1 MFAIKHLQHISN
13 KKLYSMR
20 HANCIFV
27 IILLTISSGMLR
39 AQNGVSDRINE
50 ELDRAPSIAKLEQA
64 AAKASANG
72 DYYTAMKFY
81 DRVIRA
87 DSSLASAWKG
97 YAESAVKINA
107 LPLAQSAYQYMLDH
121 DMNKDGSVLLDFAA
135 MQFLRGNYE
144 GAKGLYHQFLHEEP
158 ASATAQMMEE
168 AQKGL
173 ENSDWALSVADNTDL
188 ETPVTPL
195 DTLSVNTTRFSE
207 YSPLMVGDTLWFSS
221 YRFPFKNDRHNPER
235 YLVKVLNATIQ
246 DEVLTA
252 EPATFNQENRH
263 TAHVTFN
270 EKGDV
275 MYYSECDFINDAE
288 IRCELYMRQRQGN
301 TWGPAV
307 KLPESI
313 NMPGYTST
321 GASVG
326 KVPGE
331 DKEVLY
337 FVSDR
342 PGGRGMRDIWYSVI
356 GPDGFAAPL
365 NLPLNTTGND
375 VTPFYHSNTGTLYYS
390 TDGLQTLGGFDIYKS
405 QGYGTKWS
413 EPVHMGVPLNSS
425 YNDAYFTLTPNSH
438 TAFLSS
444 NRRGDHNS
452 SEEACCY
459 DIFKADLVKPQMLAI
474 TFNRLT
480 GDSLSA
486 TTMRLVEIT
495 PNGPGEEIKVKV
507 AGTNFAFP
515 LQPGKKYMLIAD
527 KPHFKSDTIVFDTP
541 KTIWKDVLIKKLYLT
556 PAEVNLLVTVYD
568 KETKQPIQGA
578 KARYYDI
585 GQLLPGGTFATGKGG
600 SPLEMLEQTRPADNR
615 FEYPLQFDHRY
626 KVVVSKPGYT
636 IDSTD
641 IVSTEGLDGNTT
653 IERKLYITRG
663 LSFVAFTT
671 NMQNRDTLYG
681 VRYELVEIGG
691 ENRRDQ
697 YLSPLGKN
705 YETTVNYDRRYMIK
719 ATKDGFSRDS
729 VEFSTANLERID
741 FQKIVR
747 ELRLKPLI
755 LEAYLPIRLFFDND
769 YPDPRTMATT
779 TPRDYRPTYVEYYNR
794 KDDFIAKY
802 TAGMTGK
809 ELQIATDTLDYFFEK
824 DVRAGWEGL
833 MAFSEVL
840 YEMMTRGDTIVLTLK
855 GFASPRAAT
864 NYNLNLTA
872 RRVSSVLNH
881 FMIFDGGIY
890 KKFVQNGQI
899 TIVQEPN
906 GESKS
911 PRGISD
917 VISKERESIYSV
929 PASRERRLEIIGVQ
943 VNNQQK
949 LAKIQK

>member
-1 MFAIKHLQHISN
+1 
-13 KKLYSMR
+13 MR

-27 IILLTISSGMLR
+27 FILLTLSTGMLR

-64 AAKASANG
+64 AAKAYGNQ
-72 DYYTAMKFY
+72 DYYTAMKY
-81 DRVIRA
+81 YNRVIDA
-87 DSSLASAWKG
+87 DSTLATAWKG
-97 YAESAVKINA
+97 YAESAVQLNA
-107 LPLAQSAYQYMLDH
+107 LPNAQVAYQYMLEH
-121 DMNKDGSVLLDFAA
+121 NMSPDGTVLLALGEV
-135 MQFLRGNYE
+135 QFLQGNYAE
-144 GAKGLYHQFLHEEP
+144 AKALYRKFLHDEP
-158 ASATAQMMEE
+158 ASATPQMIETAQT
-168 AQKGL
+168 GL

-195 DTLSVNTTRFSE
+195 DTLSVNTTRYSE
-207 YSPLMVGDTLWFSS
+207 YSPLMVDDTLWFSS
-221 YRFPFKNDRHNPER
+221 YRFPFKKDRHNPER
-235 YLVKVLNATIQ
+235 FLVKVLTATVQ
-246 DEVLTA
+246 DDQVAA
-252 EPATFNQENRH
+252 EPAAFNEETRH

-270 EKGDV
+270 AAGDV
-275 MYYSECDFINDAE
+275 MYYSLCDFINDAD
-288 IRCELYMRQRQGN
+288 IRCELYMRQRQAGN

-313 NMPGYTST
+313 NVPGYTST

-326 KVPGE
+326 KIPGE

-342 PGGRGMRDIWYSVI
+342 PGGKGKRDIWYSAI
-356 GPDGFAAPL
+356 GPDSYGEPQ
-365 NLPLNTTGND
+365 NLPLNTAGND
-375 VTPFYHSNTGTLYYS
+375 VTPFYHSNTGTLYFS

-405 QGYGTKWS
+405 QGFGAQWS
-413 EPVHMGVPLNSS
+413 EPTNMGSPLNTS
-425 YNDAYFTLTPNSH
+425 YNDAYFSLTPNSH
-438 TAFLSS
+438 TAFLAS

-459 DIFKADLVKPQMLAI
+459 DIFKADLVKPQMLAV
-474 TFNRLT
+474 TFNKLT

-495 PNGPGEEIKVKV
+495 PTGPGKEIKVKV

-515 LQPGKKYMLIAD
+515 LEPGKKYMLIAD
-527 KPHFKSDTIVFDTP
+527 KPHFSADTIVFETP
-541 KTIWKDVLIKKLYLT
+541 KTIWKDVLVKKLYLAPST
-556 PAEVNLLVTVYD
+556 VNLITTVYD
-568 KETKQPIQGA
+568 KETKEPITGVT
-578 KARYYDI
+578 ARFLDLSV
-585 GQLLPGGTFATGKGG
+585 LLPSGSYGTGKGG
-600 SPLEMLEQTRPADNR
+600 GPLAMQVQTHAADNR
-615 FEYPLQFDHRY
+615 FEYPLNFDHRY

-663 LSFVAFTT
+663 LSFEAFTI
-671 NMQNRDTLYG
+671 NVQNRDTLYG
-681 VRYELVEIGG
+681 VRYELLEVGG
-691 ENRRDQ
+691 DNRRDQ
-697 YLSPLGKN
+697 FLSPLGKN
-705 YETTVNYDRRYMIK
+705 YETTVNYERRYMIK

-729 VEFSTANLERID
+729 VEFSTTGLARVD

-747 ELRLKPLI
+747 ELRLKPLV
-755 LEAYLPIRLFFDND
+755 LEAYLPIRLYFDND

-779 TPRDYRPTYVEYYNR
+779 TVRDYRPTYVEYYNR
-794 KDDFIAKY
+794 KDDFMEK
-802 TAGMTGK
+802 TTTGLTGRD
-809 ELQIATDTLDYFFEK
+809 LQIATDTMDYFFEK

-840 YEMMTRGDTIVLTLK
+840 YDMMTRGDTIVLTLK

-890 KKFVQNGQI
+890 KKFVQSGQI

>member
-1 MFAIKHLQHISN
+1 
-13 KKLYSMR
+13 MR

-27 IILLTISSGMLR
+27 FILLTFSAGILR

-64 AAKASANG
+64 AAKAYGNG
-72 DYYTAMKFY
+72 DYYTSMKFY

-87 DSSLASAWKG
+87 DSSLATAWKG
-97 YAESAVKINA
+97 YAEAAVQINA
-107 LPLAQSAYQYMLDH
+107 LPQAQSAYQYMLDH
-121 DMNKDGSVLLDFAA
+121 NMSPDGSVLLAQA
-135 MQFLRGNYE
+135 EVQFLQGNYAE
-144 GAKGLYHQFLHEEP
+144 AKALYRKFLHDEP
-158 ASATAQMMEE
+158 ATATPQMIETAQT
-168 AQKGL
+168 GL
-173 ENSDWALSVADNTDL
+173 ENSDWALSIADNTDL
-188 ETPVTPL
+188 ETPVLPL
-195 DTLSVNTTRFSE
+195 DTLSVNTTRYSE

-221 YRFPFKNDRHNPER
+221 YRFPFKKDRHNPER
-235 YLVKVLNATIQ
+235 YLVKVLNATLQ
-246 DEVLTA
+246 EDQLAA
-252 EPATFNQENRH
+252 EPAEFNEETRH

-270 EKGDV
+270 TSGDV
-275 MYYSECDFINDAE
+275 MYYSVCDFINDAD
-288 IRCELYMRQRQGN
+288 IRCELYMRQRQPGN
-301 TWGPAV
+301 AWGPAV

-342 PGGRGMRDIWYSVI
+342 PNGKGQRDIWYSAI
-356 GPDGFAAPL
+356 EPDGYGQPQ
-365 NLPLNTTGND
+365 NLPLNTAGND
-375 VTPFYHSNTGTLYYS
+375 VTPFYHSNTGTLYFS

-405 QGYGTKWS
+405 QGFGMQWS
-413 EPVHMGVPLNSS
+413 EPTNMGSPLNTS
-425 YNDAYFTLTPNSH
+425 YNDAYFSLTPNSH
-438 TAFLSS
+438 TAFLAS

-459 DIFKADLVKPQMLAI
+459 DIFKADLVKPQMIAV
-474 TFNRLT
+474 TFNKMT

-495 PNGPGEEIKVKV
+495 PTGPGVEIKVKV
-507 AGTNFAFP
+507 TGTNFAFP

-527 KPHFKSDTIVFDTP
+527 KQHFSSDTLVFETP
-541 KTIWKDVLIKKLYLT
+541 KTIWKDVLVKKLYLT
-556 PAEVNLLVTVYD
+556 PSTVNLITTVYD
-568 KETKQPIQGA
+568 KETKEPIPGVT
-578 KARYYDI
+578 ARFTDLAV
-585 GQLLPGGTFATGKGG
+585 LLPSGSFGTGKGG
-600 SPLEMLEQTRPADNR
+600 GPLAMQVKTNTADNR

-641 IVSTEGLDGNTT
+641 VISTVGLDGNTT
-653 IERKLYITRG
+653 LERKLYITRG
-663 LSFVAFTT
+663 LSFEAFTI
-671 NMQNRDTLYG
+671 NVQNRDTLYG

-691 ENRRDQ
+691 DKRRDQ

-705 YETTVNYDRRYMIK
+705 YETTVNYDRRYLIK

-747 ELRLKPLI
+747 ELRLKPLV

-779 TPRDYRPTYVEYYNR
+779 TARDYRPTYVEYYNR
-794 KDDFIAKY
+794 KDEFIQKY
-802 TAGMTGK
+802 TAGLTGK

-840 YEMMTRGDTIVLTLK
+840 YDMMTRGDTIVLTLK

-943 VNNQQK
+943 VNSEEK
-949 LAKIQK
+949 LVKIQR

>member
-1 MFAIKHLQHISN
+1 
-13 KKLYSMR
+13 MR

-27 IILLTISSGMLR
+27 FILLTLSSGILR

-64 AAKASANG
+64 AAKAYGNQ
-72 DYYTAMKFY
+72 DYYTAMKYY
-81 DRVIRA
+81 DRVISA
-87 DSSLASAWKG
+87 DSTLATAWKG
-97 YAESAVKINA
+97 YAESAVQLNA
-107 LPLAQSAYQYMLDH
+107 LPNAQVAYQYMLDH
-121 DMNKDGSVLLDFAA
+121 NMSPDGSVLLALGEV
-135 MQFLRGNYE
+135 QFLQGNYAE
-144 GAKGLYHQFLHEEP
+144 AKMLYRKFLHDEP
-158 ASATAQMMEE
+158 ASATPQMIEIAQT
-168 AQKGL
+168 GL
-173 ENSDWALSVADNTDL
+173 ENSDWALSIADNTDL

-195 DTLSVNTTRFSE
+195 DTLSVNTTRYSE
-207 YSPLMVGDTLWFSS
+207 YSPLLVGDTLWFSS
-221 YRFPFKNDRHNPER
+221 YRFPFKKDRHNPER
-235 YLVKVLNATIQ
+235 YLVKVLNATLQ
-246 DEVLTA
+246 EDQLAA
-252 EPATFNQENRH
+252 EPATFNEETRH
-263 TAHVTFN
+263 TAHVTFTAN
-270 EKGDV
+270 GDA
-275 MYYSECDFINDAE
+275 MYYSLCDFINDAD
-288 IRCELYMRQRQGN
+288 IRCELYMRQLQSNN

-313 NMPGYTST
+313 NMPEYTTT
-321 GASVG
+321 GANIG

-342 PGGRGMRDIWYSVI
+342 PNGKGKRDIWYSTI
-356 GPDGFAAPL
+356 EANGYSEPQ
-365 NLPLNTTGND
+365 NLPLNTAGND
-375 VTPFYHSNTGTLYYS
+375 VTPFYHSNTGTLYFS

-405 QGYGTKWS
+405 QGFGTQWS
-413 EPVHMGVPLNSS
+413 EPTNMGSPLNTS
-425 YNDAYFTLTPNSH
+425 YNDAYFSLTPNSH
-438 TAFLSS
+438 TAFLAS

-459 DIFKADLVKPQMLAI
+459 DIFKADLVKPQMIAV
-474 TFNRLT
+474 TFNKWT

-486 TTMRLVEIT
+486 TTMRLIEIT

-527 KPHFKSDTIVFDTP
+527 KPHFSSDTLVFETP
-541 KTIWKDVLIKKLYLT
+541 KTIWKDVLVKKLYLT
-556 PAEVNLLVTVYD
+556 PSKVNLIATVYD
-568 KETKQPIQGA
+568 KETKEPITGVT
-578 KARYYDI
+578 ARFLDM
-585 GQLLPGGTFATGKGG
+585 GQLLPGGTFATGKDG
-600 SPLEMLEQTRPADNR
+600 SPLSMDQQTSAADNR
-615 FEYPLQFDHRY
+615 FDYGLQFDHRY

-641 IVSTEGLDGNTT
+641 VISTEGLSGNTT

-663 LSFVAFTT
+663 LAFEAFTI
-671 NMQNRDTLYG
+671 NIQNRDTLYG

-691 ENRRDQ
+691 DKRQDQ
-697 YLSPLGKN
+697 FLSPLGKN
-705 YETTVNYDRRYMIK
+705 YETTVNFERRYMIK
-719 ATKDGFSRDS
+719 ATKDGFSSDS
-729 VEFSTANLERID
+729 VEFSTVGLQRVD

-747 ELRLKPLI
+747 ELRLKPLV

-769 YPDPRTMATT
+769 YPDPRTTATT
-779 TPRDYRPTYVEYYNR
+779 TTRDYRPTYVEYYNR
-794 KDDFIAKY
+794 KDEFIEKY
-802 TAGMTGK
+802 TTGLTGK
-809 ELQIATDTLDYFFEK
+809 DLQIATDTLDYFFEK
-824 DVRAGWEGL
+824 EVRAGWEGL

-840 YEMMTRGDTIVLTLK
+840 YEMMERGDTIVLTLK

-917 VISKERESIYSV
+917 VISKERESIYNV

-943 VNNQQK
+943 VNRDEK
-949 LAKIQK
+949 LVKIQR